1 MWISHAKKQTYYFKS
16 CERSLWYVF
25 FSVKLGDQDKSYA
38 PHIVCANCYEILSK
52 WAQPN
57 IRRQRYFLFDWPM
70 SWREQA
76 DHENDCYF
84 CCTNTKGKSSSHRK
98 TMLYANVKSVTKT
111 EGIGERKPECKLN
124 EANYLLYWLLFLIM

>member
-1 MWISHAKKQTYYFKS
+1 MI
-16 CERSLWYVF
+16 CIF
-25 FSVKLGDQDKSYA
+25 FLLNWA
-38 PHIVCANCYEILSK
+38 IRIEANCYEILSK
-52 WAQPN
+52 RAQPN
-57 IRRQRYFLFDWPM
+57 KRRQRYFLFDWPM

-124 EANYLLYWLLFLIM
+124 EANYLLC